1 MRTKATPSAR
11 RPRAAARHLR
21 ASNGSRCAARETNP
35 EAILFARYRRDGDE
49 TARRELVEL
58 FLPLA
63 RRLAARYQ
71 GGGEPLDD
79 LLQVASLGLVK
90 AVDGFDPSRGLRFS
104 SYAVPTILG
113 ELRRHFRNTSW
124 SIHVPRGIQ
133 ERTLKVN
140 EAVDYLSTQLGHS
153 PSPQRVAE
161 EVGISVEEVLE
172 AMEAR
177 AAHETTSLD
186 SPLGWDDDGGV
197 TLGDSLGHE
206 DGRYELVEESITVN
220 RALRTLPERQRLIL
234 HLRFVEDLTQREI
247 AERTGISQMHVSR
260 LIRQA
265 LEHVREQALE
275 TQSSAGASST
285 TASSVSR

>member
-1 MRTKATPSAR
+1 MRTQTIATR
-11 RPRAAARHLR
+11 RPSPTAARHGGHPNGR
-21 ASNGSRCAARETNP
+21 ARCDAAAKETS
-35 EAILFARYRRDGDE
+35 EATLFARYRRNGDRA
-49 TARRELVEL
+49 ARAELIER

-79 LLQVASLGLVK
+79 LAQVASLGLVK

-113 ELRRHFRNTSW
+113 ELRRHFRNTTW

-133 ERTLKVN
+133 ERTLRVN
-140 EAVDYLSTQLGHS
+140 DAVDYLSTQLGHS
-153 PSPQRVAE
+153 PSPQVVAD
-161 EVGISVEEVLE
+161 EVGMTVEEVLE

-177 AAHETTSLD
+177 AAHETASLD
-186 SPLGWDDDGGV
+186 SPVGWTDDSAV
-197 TLGDSLGHE
+197 TLGDSLGRE
-206 DGRYELVEESITVN
+206 DNRYELVEDSMTVN
-220 RALRTLPERQRLIL
+220 RVLRMLPERQRLIL
-234 HLRFVEDLTQREI
+234 HLRFAEDLTQREI

-265 LEHVREQALE
+265 LEDVRERAV
-275 TQSSAGASST
+275 G
-285 TASSVSR
+285 

>member
-1 MRTKATPSAR
+1 LPTQTIRAHRRSPS
-11 RPRAAARHLR
+11 AARHATTTPAR
-21 ASNGSRCAARETNP
+21 TRCEAAREDP
-35 EAILFARYRRDGDE
+35 EAALFARYSSDGDPA
-49 TARRELVEL
+49 ARRQLIER

-63 RRLAARYQ
+63 KRLAARYQ

-113 ELRRHFRNTSW
+113 ELRRHFRNTTW

-133 ERTLKVN
+133 ERTLRVN
-140 EAVDYLSTQLGHS
+140 EAVDYLSTQLGQS
-153 PSPQRVAE
+153 PSAQAVAA
-161 EVGISVEEVLE
+161 EVGLSVEEVLE

-177 AAHETTSLD
+177 AAHETASLD
-186 SPLGWDDDGGV
+186 SPLAWSDEAGM
-197 TLGDSLGHE
+197 TLGDSLGQE
-206 DGRYELVEESITVN
+206 DGGFELVEDSMAVS

-234 HLRFVEDLTQREI
+234 HLRFGEDLTQREI

-265 LEHVREQALE
+265 LEEVRERALSD
-275 TQSSAGASST
+275 QSAA
-285 TASSVSR
+285 APWAARR

>member
-1 MRTKATPSAR
+1 MATQTIPAR
-11 RPRAAARHLR
+11 RRSPGAGRHSTPIPTRA
-21 ASNGSRCAARETNP
+21 RCEAAREDP
-35 EAILFARYRRDGDE
+35 EARLFARYRRDGDPA
-49 TARRELVEL
+49 ARRELIER

-79 LLQVASLGLVK
+79 LAQVASLGLVK

-113 ELRRHFRNTSW
+113 ELRRHFRNTTW

-133 ERTLKVN
+133 ERTLRVN
-140 EAVDYLSTQLGHS
+140 EAIDYLSTQLGES
-153 PSPQRVAE
+153 PPVQAVAA
-161 EVGISVEEVLE
+161 EVGLTVEEVLE

-177 AAHETTSLD
+177 AAHETASLD
-186 SPLGWDDDGGV
+186 SPVAWSDDAAV
-197 TLGDSLGHE
+197 TLGDSLGRE
-206 DGRYELVEESITVN
+206 DSGFELVEDSMTVN
-220 RALRTLPERQRLIL
+220 RALRTLPERQRVIL
-234 HLRFVEDLTQREI
+234 HLRFAEDLTQREI

-265 LEHVREQALE
+265 LEQVRDQALSAP
-275 TQSSAGASST
+275 SSL
-285 TASSVSR
+285 SR